1 MPSYR
6 PVTATLR
13 GLEVLAATSRL
24 GSRATLAE
32 IHRLTGF
39 DKSTILRMLETLEHA
54 GFVIR
59 DEDRRSWQVT
69 GKTLQLSAGY
79 DRHRAVGTIVAPA
92 LAAFRTAVG
101 WPSDVALFDHDSM
114 LVVETSREPGPMF
127 LNRRPGYRAPVLG
140 TSLGL
145 AYLAHCPAP
154 ERAAF
159 LTRVAEDPAPWNELA
174 RRPQKAERLFAEIRA
189 RGYAEMSPSYAA
201 REYDDMISSLGVPI
215 IRDGRV
221 YAAMNTL
228 YLLNAL
234 TPERAV
240 ATLLAPLRVTAERL
254 AAELARYSE
263 E

>member
-13 GLEVLAATSRL
+13 GLDVLAATSRL

-54 GFVIR
+54 GFVVR
-59 DEDRRSWQVT
+59 DDDRRSWQVT

-79 DRHRAVGTIVAPA
+79 DRHRAVGTIVAPT

-145 AYLAHCPAP
+145 AYMAHCGAA
-154 ERAAF
+154 EREAF
-159 LTRVAEDPAPWNELA
+159 LARMADDPAPWNEIA
-174 RRPQKAERLFAEIRA
+174 RRPAEAERLFAEVRT

-215 IRDGRV
+215 MRDGRV

-234 TPERAV
+234 TPERAA
-240 ATLLAPLRVTAERL
+240 ATLLAPLRATADRL
-254 AAELARYSE
+254 AEELARKDAE
-263 E
+263 

>member
-13 GLEVLAATSRL
+13 GLEVLSATSRL

-54 GFVIR
+54 GFVVR

-92 LAAFRTAVG
+92 LAAFRTTVG

-127 LNRRPGYRAPVLG
+127 LNRSPGYRAPVLG

-145 AYLAHCPAP
+145 AYLAHCPAA
-154 ERAAF
+154 EWEAF
-159 LTRVAEDPAPWNELA
+159 LKRVAGDPAPWNDLA
-174 RRPQKAERLFAEIRA
+174 REPRQAETLFATIRKQ
-189 RGYAEMSPSYAA
+189 GYAEMAPSYAT
-201 REYDDMISSLGVPI
+201 REYDDLISSIGVPI
-215 IRDGRV
+215 MRGGRV

-234 TPERAV
+234 TPGRAV
-240 ATLLAPLRVTAERL
+240 ATLLAPLRATADRL
-254 AAELARYSE
+254 AGELARYSE

>member
-6 PVTATLR
+6 PVTAALR
-13 GLEVLAATSRL
+13 VLEVLAATSRL
-24 GSRATLAE
+24 GDRATLAE
-32 IHRLTGF
+32 IHRLTGL

-54 GFVIR
+54 GLVVR
-59 DEDRRSWQVT
+59 DDDRRSYQVT

-145 AYLAHCPAP
+145 AYLAHCPST
-154 ERAAF
+154 EREAF
-159 LTRVAEDPAPWNELA
+159 LARVKDDPAPWNEPA
-174 RRPQKAERLFAEIRA
+174 RHPERAERAFETIRA
-189 RGYAEMSPSYAA
+189 RGYAEMTPSYAA
-201 REYDDMISSLGVPI
+201 REYDGMIGSIGVPI
-215 IRDGRV
+215 ARDGRV
-221 YAAMNTL
+221 YGAMNTL

-240 ATLLAPLRVTAERL
+240 ATLLAPLRATADQL
-254 AAELARYSE
+254 ADELARYSAE
-263 E
+263 

>member
-24 GSRATLAE
+24 GSHASLAD

-59 DEDRRSWQVT
+59 DDDRRSWQVT

-79 DRHRAVGTIVAPA
+79 DRHRAVGTIVAPT
-92 LAAFRTAVG
+92 LAVFRTAVG

-127 LNRRPGYRAPVLG
+127 MNRRPGYRAPVLG

-145 AYLAHCPAP
+145 AYLAHCGAN
-154 ERAAF
+154 EREAF
-159 LTRVAEDPAPWNELA
+159 LARMAGDPAPWNDLA
-174 RRPQKAERLFAEIRA
+174 RQPGQAERVFADIRE
-189 RGYAEMSPSYAA
+189 RGYAEMSPSYAT
-201 REYDDMISSLGVPI
+201 REYDGMISSLGVPI
-215 IRDGRV
+215 MRDGRV

-234 TPERAV
+234 TPERAA
-240 ATLLAPLRVTAERL
+240 ATLLEPLRATAARL
-254 AAELARYSE
+254 AKEMARYSAD
-263 E
+263 

>member
-24 GSRATLAE
+24 GSRASLAE

-54 GFVIR
+54 GFVVR
-59 DEDRRSWQVT
+59 DDDRRSWQVT

-92 LAAFRTAVG
+92 LAAFRTTVG

-145 AYLAHCPAP
+145 SYMAHCGTAQR
-154 ERAAF
+154 EAF
-159 LTRVAEDPAPWNELA
+159 LARMADDPAPWNDLA
-174 RRPQKAERLFAEIRA
+174 RNPAEAERAFAGIRERVKKQA
-189 RGYAEMSPSYAA
+189 TDPP
-201 REYDDMISSLGVPI
+201 LG
-215 IRDGRV
+215 R
-221 YAAMNTL
+221 
-228 YLLNAL
+228 
-234 TPERAV
+234 
-240 ATLLAPLRVTAERL
+240 
-254 AAELARYSE
+254 
-263 E
+263 

>member
-6 PVTATLR
+6 PVTAALR
-13 GLEVLAATSRL
+13 GFEVLAATSRL
-24 GSRATLAE
+24 GGRATLAE
-32 IHRLTGF
+32 IHRLTGL

-54 GFVIR
+54 GLVIR
-59 DEDRRSWQVT
+59 DDDRRSYQVT

-145 AYLAHCPAP
+145 AYLAHCGPA
-154 ERAAF
+154 EREAF
-159 LTRVAEDPAPWNELA
+159 LARVRDDPSPWNALA
-174 RRPQKAERLFAEIRA
+174 RRPGAAEQAFADIQA
-189 RGYAEMSPSYAA
+189 RGYAEMTPSYSD
-201 REYDDMISSLGVPI
+201 REYDGMICSLGVPI
-215 IRDGRV
+215 MRDGRV

-240 ATLLAPLRVTAERL
+240 DTLLKPLRATADRL

-263 E
+263 W